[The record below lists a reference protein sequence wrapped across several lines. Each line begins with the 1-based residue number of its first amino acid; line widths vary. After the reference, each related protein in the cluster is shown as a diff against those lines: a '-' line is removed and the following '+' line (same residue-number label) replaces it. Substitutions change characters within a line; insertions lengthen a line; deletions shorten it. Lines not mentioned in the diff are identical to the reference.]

1 MSGGVAQNIKAN
13 KLIAELKDLN
23 NLFIPPGPGDES
35 ISIGA
40 AFLEYISR
48 TNKVKSLE
56 QISGYLGPSFSE
68 EYINK
73 VIKDKLSKEFT
84 CTKANNKDCAKI
96 LAKGEVIAR
105 FSNDKMEFG
114 ARLKEIRISLNCSQK
129 ELSEQTGLNLRTIQR
144 IENNEVKPSLY
155 SLKVIGEASNTDLS
169 DFIKTSEAKPY
180 EFNVNLKITDMNQ
193 FLNDLKALVKTHW
206 KTIFIIILVI
216 YLFTSYTDIKSG
228 IMDAWSGK

>member
-1 MSGGVAQNIKAN
+1 
-13 KLIAELKDLN
+13 
-23 NLFIPPGPGDES
+23 
-35 ISIGA
+35 
-40 AFLEYISR
+40 
-48 TNKVKSLE
+48 
-56 QISGYLGPSFSE
+56 
-68 EYINK
+68 
-73 VIKDKLSKEFT
+73 
-84 CTKANNKDCAKI
+84 
-96 LAKGEVIAR
+96 
-105 FSNDKMEFG
+105 MEFG
-114 ARLKEIRISLNCSQK
+114 ARLKEIRTSLNCSQK
-129 ELSEQTGLNLRTIQR
+129 KLSEQTGLNLRTIQR

-155 SLKVIGEASNTDLS
+155 SLKVIGEALNTDLS